1 VPLAG
6 LMPKRGTFVGTDFNR
21 IHASARRPPW
31 FATGSTE
38 KAKKKRT
45 VREKITSQTE
55 AHCQK
60 MGGNRYEDL
69 QAGCGY
75 AFSTPLNLS
84 E

>member
-38 KAKKKRT
+38 KAKKK
-45 VREKITSQTE
+45 EQ
-55 AHCQK
+55 
-60 MGGNRYEDL
+60 
-69 QAGCGY
+69 Y
-75 AFSTPLNLS
+75 AKKLHLKLKLIAKTWGEIGMRICKPDAAMLFPRP
-84 E
+84 